1 MQQALAGRVAEYAPA
16 MLVYL
21 DAELR
26 VRFASRHCYELLGRA
41 PREILGRL
49 LAELVDPRTLK
60 YALSHVAELDRG
72 NHMPRDYVLRDSE
85 GARRFLKVHA
95 VPDRDEH
102 GRSVGYFASTQDRAA
117 ELAAQ
122 ERLRFA
128 LAGAQA
134 GMWEWDLTKNEV
146 YYSPEF
152 KALLGYSEAGF
163 APDFTFFAEVH
174 PHDDEATFDAVAQ
187 AAQEGRPFDREFRM
201 RCADGG
207 YRWLRGVGR
216 AVLDA
221 DSGAVV
227 RFVGTARDISARK
240 QAELELRDARAL
252 VDATLDSCMEVTEE
266 LAGRRKLDRVK
277 RELVATANHELRTP
291 LAAIIAALEL
301 MREGAG
307 ESSGHSKE
315 SFLTLALQNAEHLA
329 RVVEQW
335 LDLERIDLGMLG
347 VRRTPLGLPAL
358 VAGVVRDKAALAVE
372 RGVGVE
378 VNEAADVQVSGD
390 PERLRQAVAHLVA
403 NAIDR
408 SPRGAAVRIHVGMRS
423 DKAVLLIEDE
433 GLDVFSNT
441 YAGLSACKAIIERQ
455 GGNLQVANRAARGAA
470 FHVELP
476 CK

>member
-1 MQQALAGRVAEYAPA
+1 MQQDLAGRVAEHAPA

-21 DAELR
+21 DSELR

-60 YALSHVAELDRG
+60 YALGHVAELDRG
-72 NHMPRDYVLRDSE
+72 NHVPRDYILRDSD
-85 GARRFLKVHA
+85 GTRRFLKVHA

-102 GRSVGYFASTQDRAA
+102 GRAVGYFASTQDRAA

-134 GMWEWDLTKNEV
+134 GMWEWDLTKNQV

-152 KALLGYSEAGF
+152 KALLGYAEAGF
-163 APDFTFFAEVH
+163 PKDFAFFAAVH
-174 PHDDEATFDAVAQ
+174 PHDDEAAFDALSQ
-187 AAQEGRPFDREFRM
+187 AVQDGRPFDREFRV

-207 YRWLRGVGR
+207 FRWVRGVGR

-227 RFVGTARDISARK
+227 RFIGTARDISARK

-252 VDATLDSCMEVTEE
+252 VDATLDSCLEVTEE
-266 LAGRRKLDRVK
+266 LAGRKKLDRVK

-301 MREGAG
+301 LRDGAD
-307 ESSGHSKE
+307 EQSGQSKE
-315 SFLTLALQNAEHLA
+315 SFLALALQNAEHLA

-347 VRRTPLGLPAL
+347 VRRTPLGLAAL
-358 VAGVVRDKAALAVE
+358 VEGVVRDKTALAAE
-372 RGVGVE
+372 RGVRVE
-378 VNEAADVQVSGD
+378 TDAAAEVQVNGD
-390 PERLRQAVAHLVA
+390 PDRLRQAVGHLIA

-408 SPRGAAVRIHVGMRS
+408 SPRGAAVRIHIGVRGER
-423 DKAVLLIEDE
+423 AVLLVEDE
-433 GLDVFSNT
+433 GVDVFSGT
-441 YAGLSACKAIIERQ
+441 YVGLSACKAIIERQ
-455 GGNLQVANRAARGAA
+455 GGSLQVANRAARGAA